1 MIEILLYAL
10 VIASWAFWIIA
21 YLWVRAFFGQEPE
34 ESDYMPAVS
43 ILKPVKGLDVEAY
56 ENFAS
61 FCRQDYPRYE
71 LLFGVA
77 DADDPV
83 IPVIQRLQEDFPE
96 QAVRLTITPTRHMNR
111 KASLLHALSAQAQ
124 HGVLVVNDSDMRV
137 GPEYLRR
144 VVAPLADKRVG
155 LVSCLYR
162 GCKPLTFT
170 ARLEALHMGVTF
182 LPSVLVARRFL
193 DMRFAMGATV
203 ALRRR
208 DLVRIGGFAAVAD
221 YLADDFQLGV
231 QISDLGLRVHLSRYI
246 VDSILGPTT
255 FREQWDREL
264 RWIQCGRVSRPVE
277 YPGMLLTFSTPVA
290 LILAVVS
297 GFQPYALAA
306 LAGSLIVRWMT
317 SWWVTA
323 VTDNRALRKWLI
335 WLPVRDLLSA
345 LVWAAG
351 AVGRRVVWRGETY
364 LLEPG
369 GRLQPQASS
378 TEGARIHLA
387 APMRDIVHAIDAL
400 LRHLYGIREFCHHP
414 DCMFRLS
421 TSQSEED
428 VTLADGTRI
437 RRGERIGE
445 IHLWNEFMPRMPEEG
460 PDLAWARS
468 FQRQLSFSLTRLAA
482 HIQTNPQYRDIQAFR
497 ADNSFMGQY
506 DLGPLERKVG
516 RFGFEVVDDDGP
528 SGLWERFGEFWENV
542 YAWALVWAYNPGG
555 LKGSGSWKL
564 HRRHL
569 WLSRATLLHKYGAAA
584 AQDLDPEAGPSVAQG
599 TGLTGYAGRQGR

>member
-1 MIEILLYAL
+1 
-10 VIASWAFWIIA
+10 
-21 YLWVRAFFGQEPE
+21 
-34 ESDYMPAVS
+34 
-43 ILKPVKGLDVEAY
+43 
-56 ENFAS
+56 
-61 FCRQDYPRYE
+61 
-71 LLFGVA
+71 
-77 DADDPV
+77 
-83 IPVIQRLQEDFPE
+83 
-96 QAVRLTITPTRHMNR
+96 MNR
-111 KASLLHALSAQAQ
+111 KASLLHSLAAQAQ

-137 GPEYLRR
+137 TPDYLRR
-144 VVAPLADKRVG
+144 VVAPLANEEVG

-162 GCKPLTFT
+162 GRKPLTFT

-221 YLADDFQLGV
+221 YLADDYQLGV

-255 FREQWDREL
+255 FREQWDREV

-297 GFQPYALAA
+297 GFEPYALAA
-306 LAGSLIVRWMT
+306 LAGSLIVRWLT

-323 VTDNRALRKWLI
+323 VTDNRALRRWLI

-345 LVWAAG
+345 LVWCAG
-351 AVGRRVVWRGETY
+351 AVGRTVVWRGETY
-364 LLEPG
+364 VLQSG
-369 GRLQPQASS
+369 GRLEPLSS
-378 TEGARIHLA
+378 PDEPGRSIWT
-387 APMRDIVHAIDAL
+387 APLRDVVHAVDAL
-400 LRHLYGIREFCHHP
+400 LRHLYRIREFCHHP
-414 DCMFRLS
+414 DCMFRIS

-428 VTLADGTRI
+428 VTLADGTHV

-445 IHLWNEFMPRMPEEG
+445 IHLWNESMPTMPKEG

-468 FQRQLSFSLTRLAA
+468 FQRQLAFSLTRLAA
-482 HIQTNPQYRDIQAFR
+482 HIQTNPEYREIQAFR

-516 RFGFEVVDDDGP
+516 RFGFEVVDGDGP
-528 SGLWERFGEFWENV
+528 SGLWGQFGEFWENV
-542 YAWALVWAYNPGG
+542 YGWVLVWAYNPGG
-555 LKGSGSWKL
+555 LRGNGSWKL

-569 WLSRATLLHKYGAAA
+569 WLSRATLIEKYGTAAA
-584 AQDLDPEAGPSVAQG
+584 RDPDSEAGPSVVQG
-599 TGLTGYAGRQGR
+599 TGLTGYAGRQEQ